1 MATATIELADVETRG
16 SVADPLR
23 LSAALKSAAEI
34 EQLTGGG
41 SYSRRLPF
49 SARRPSPLPSSPPSA
64 SASATATAVGGKRQH
79 KRNVKGLQSFYQSQN
94 AHIQRMLKSVDDHRR
109 EAKDEQ
115 GGTRLRFQIAVVGS
129 LVANVLLAVL
139 QLYAAISSGSLS
151 LFATAADSVFDP
163 LSNLLLVV
171 SHRAVNRVDSARFP
185 SGKARLETMAN
196 IAFSFLMITV
206 AVILVVMSARDLVT
220 AGHSSGSGGSGT
232 KPFHLASVVAVV
244 VALATKLVLF
254 CYCYSLRHTYSQVMI
269 LWRDHR
275 NDLPVNA
282 FGLLTSVAGSKL
294 AWWVDPLGAI
304 VIGLAIAI
312 AWIRVVHRESLLL
325 IGISAPQ
332 EMRGLITYLS
342 LTHDPRITHIDTV
355 RAYHSGPR
363 VIVEV
368 DIVLPP
374 HSSLVDTHD
383 VAESLQVKLEAL
395 PDVERAYVHVD
406 YECEHKPEHFLKKEL

>member
-1 MATATIELADVETRG
+1 MTTATIELSDIETRG

-23 LSAALKSAAEI
+23 LSAAIKSAAEI
-34 EQLTGGG
+34 EQLTGG
-41 SYSRRLPF
+41 SSALAYLRLPF
-49 SARRPSPLPSSPPSA
+49 SARRSGSLPLSAVSA
-64 SASATATAVGGKRQH
+64 SASAPSCRPQH
-79 KRNVKGLQSFYQSQN
+79 KRNIKGLQSFYESQN

-109 EAKDEQ
+109 AAKDEQ
-115 GGTRLRFQIAVVGS
+115 GGTHLRFQIAVIGS
-129 LVANVLLAVL
+129 LAANVLLAAL

-163 LSNLLLVV
+163 LSNLLLMV

-206 AVILVVMSARDLVT
+206 AVILVVMSARDLAT
-220 AGHSSGSGGSGT
+220 TDRGDATTT
-232 KPFHLASVVAVV
+232 KPFHLESVVAVA
-244 VALATKLVLF
+244 VALVTKLVLF

-282 FGLLTSVAGSKL
+282 FGLFTSVAGSKL

-304 VIGLAIAI
+304 VIGLVIAV
-312 AWIRVVHRESLLL
+312 AWLRVVYHESLLL
-325 IGISAPQ
+325 VGISAPQ
-332 EMRGLITYLS
+332 EVRGLITYLS

-363 VIVEV
+363 IIVEV
-368 DIVLPP
+368 DIVMPP
-374 HSSLVDTHD
+374 QSSLVDTHD